1 MSKGRNNPDYI
12 EWDSKEKMPAP
23 EAPKSPVE
31 SLFDAEIRRRIGEVI
46 ARAAEGKKKKEE
58 E

>member
-1 MSKGRNNPDYI
+1 MSKGRNNPGYI

-23 EAPKSPVE
+23 EVTKSPVE
-31 SLFDAEIRRRIGEVI
+31 NLFDAEIRRRIGEVI

-58 E
+58 

>member
-12 EWDSKEKMPAP
+12 EWDSKEKTPAP

-31 SLFDAEIRRRIGEVI
+31 SLLDAEIRRRIGEVI
-46 ARAAEGKKKKEE
+46 ARAAEGKKKEE
-58 E
+58 